1 MGRKN
6 DPSEDEAAYFSDDPV
21 ELDVKRFNRL
31 SAKINQSLMVFVLLI
46 TSTIFVG
53 TTLAAN
59 ITINGGRS
67 EFGQGVAGLKA
78 CSASNQLVIKQKAEY
93 SVSGFKLKSVELSN
107 IPVSCYGYDLILSIL
122 NPGADGTSTLA
133 TLFGSVKRL
142 VVYDKSGTF
151 YTSQSDASYVTLTS
165 THDSGSNTDSVLIT
179 FNTASVLIS
188 DIGTLGIESSDNILT
203 SLPCGAGGDCNVG
216 SVGPGG
222 GAVILYSGPA
232 FSAPG
237 SPCNLSCHGLEMDQ
251 TVAANYSDQW
261 TKNASQGYMNG
272 SVGRGSHGL
281 GAGYVNTK
289 TAMQS
294 ANGSN
299 NSTQRYGA
307 MGYCW
312 NKTTSSA
319 TDRWYLPSVME
330 YAYIFKQVSDS
341 SAFRTAYTNF
351 PAATD
356 YYSSEEAWST
366 WRTDYPSIF
375 TADGPP
381 SGISLDITITGTP
394 TTTDAIAVEPRTA
407 AGTMVNNTYAGFA
420 KLGVWNHPKN
430 NGYAVI
436 CLHAF
441 G

>member
-6 DPSEDEAAYFSDDPV
+6 DLGEDEAAYFSDDPV
-21 ELDVKRFNRL
+21 DLDVKRFNRL
-31 SAKINQSLMVFVLLI
+31 SAKINQSLMVFVLFV

-53 TTLAAN
+53 TALAAN

-133 TLFGSVKRL
+133 TLFSSVKRL

-375 TADGPP
+375 TGDGPP

-407 AGTMVNNTYAGFA
+407 AGAMVNNTYAGFA